1 MKKCINSSSSSNV
14 TFTSTNEK
22 SDDHEEVQNAH
33 YDTLCKIDDININ
46 VSRTQ
51 IIIIIFINSH

>member
-1 MKKCINSSSSSNV
+1 MPESFPCHDDAEVSMKKCK
-14 TFTSTNEK
+14 K

-51 IIIIIFINSH
+51 IIIIILINSH